1 MHEMRLSVQQDY
13 GGAQVAPRN
22 TSMSSK
28 LRMQDIVIPSFVI
41 TVLYAYS
48 FFFFANSGFLVGFD
62 LCLKDKHVE
71 TNIILSFTSFWQCGK
86 RNRALSAFPRG
97 VKCYA

>member
-13 GGAQVAPRN
+13 GEARVAPRN

-41 TVLYAYS
+41 TVLCILV
-48 FFFFANSGFLVGFD
+48 FFFLQILDFLPVLIF
-62 LCLKDKHVE
+62 V
-71 TNIILSFTSFWQCGK
+71 
-86 RNRALSAFPRG
+86 
-97 VKCYA
+97 